1 MTNDADKSPTWAE
14 RVRGLVGMHS
24 SMNKVA
30 HDPALTAELL
40 LLVRMSFADKSVEP
54 AEAEAFA
61 AVCTRLLGLHAD
73 ELGDILKYLNDFG
86 YETSNAQAAEMLAG
100 LSEARRREILDHL
113 AIVAKADGEIDAR
126 ERRLLEATANRLGF
140 SG

>member
-1 MTNDADKSPTWAE
+1 
-14 RVRGLVGMHS
+14 MHS

-40 LLVRMSFADKSVEP
+40 LLVRMSFADKTVNP

-73 ELGDILKYLNDFG
+73 ELGDILNI
-86 YETSNAQAAEMLAG
+86 S
-100 LSEARRREILDHL
+100 
-113 AIVAKADGEIDAR
+113 
-126 ERRLLEATANRLGF
+126 
-140 SG
+140 

>member
-1 MTNDADKSPTWAE
+1 MTHDADKSPTWAE
-14 RVRGLVGMHS
+14 RVRSLVGLHP
-24 SMNKVA
+24 SMTKVA

-40 LLVRMSFADKSVEP
+40 LLVRMSFADKTVNP

-73 ELGDILKYLNDFG
+73 ELGDILRYLHDFG
-86 YETSNAQAAEMLAG
+86 YETSNAQAAEMLAD
-100 LSEARRREILDHL
+100 LSEGRRREILDHL
-113 AIVAKADGEIDAR
+113 AIVARADGEIDAR